1 MSISIITITYNAEK
15 YIERTIQSVIQ
26 QTYSPIEYIIIDG
39 KSKDNTLSIVEKYK
53 DKISVIVSEKDKGIY
68 DAMNKG
74 LRLAK
79 NDYVLF
85 MNAGDEI
92 YDKNTLQK
100 IFQKQ
105 ENADIYYGETLFL
118 DLERNSLGIRSE
130 ATPLRLPQKLNWKHL
145 QLGLMVCHQAIIVKK
160 NIAEEYDLQ
169 HLFSADIDW
178 IIKALKKAKTIVNA
192 ENIIAIYLQG
202 GFSRKHLWRSL
213 KDRFL
218 ILSKHYGFFKT
229 CFNHVKIIM
238 RAILFLIK
246 KRKTY

>member
-15 YIERTIQSVIQ
+15 FVERTIQSVIS
-26 QTYSPIEYIIIDG
+26 QTYSDIEYLIIDG
-39 KSKDNTLSIVEKYK
+39 NSKDNTLKIVEKYK
-53 DKISVIVSEKDKGIY
+53 DKISQIISEKDKGIY

-79 NDYVLF
+79 NKYVLF

-92 YDKNTLQK
+92 YAKDTLEKLFEKQK
-100 IFQKQ
+100 
-105 ENADIYYGETLFL
+105 NADIYYGETLFL
-118 DLERNSLGIRSE
+118 DIERNELGIRSE
-130 ATPLRLPQKLNWKHL
+130 ATPLLLPQKLTWKSL
-145 QLGLMVCHQAIIVKK
+145 QMGLMVCHQAIIVKK
-160 NIAEEYDLQ
+160 EIADEYDLN
-169 HLFSADIDW
+169 HPFSADIDW
-178 IIKALKKAKTIVNA
+178 VIKALKKAKTIVNA

-218 ILSKHYGFFKT
+218 ILSKHYGFFIT
-229 CFNHVKIIM
+229 CFNHLRIIV
-238 RAILFLIK
+238 RAILFIIK